1 MSQRERLIYDAS
13 MAEKKRGDSINSEAI
28 RIVAKY
34 RGNDPVDLIESGG
47 RQRSVSESGG
57 EFRWGLL
64 NELNV
69 ANKISPIIL
78 SSVGVVGLMV
88 VLVVSKAKTTL
99 SPVGILLPFPR
110 GMCGRGIEGGNVGL
124 MNCGQIKEK
133 P

>member
-1 MSQRERLIYDAS
+1 MP
-13 MAEKKRGDSINSEAI
+13 EKKRGDSINSKAI

-34 RGNDPVDLIESGG
+34 RGNDLVDLIESGG

-57 EFRWGLL
+57 EFRRGLL

-78 SSVGVVGLMV
+78 SSVGAVV
-88 VLVVSKAKTTL
+88 VLVVNKAKTTL

>member
-1 MSQRERLIYDAS
+1 MP
-13 MAEKKRGDSINSEAI
+13 EKKRGDSINSKAI

-69 ANKISPIIL
+69 AKKI
-78 SSVGVVGLMV
+78 
-88 VLVVSKAKTTL
+88 
-99 SPVGILLPFPR
+99 
-110 GMCGRGIEGGNVGL
+110 
-124 MNCGQIKEK
+124 
-133 P
+133 